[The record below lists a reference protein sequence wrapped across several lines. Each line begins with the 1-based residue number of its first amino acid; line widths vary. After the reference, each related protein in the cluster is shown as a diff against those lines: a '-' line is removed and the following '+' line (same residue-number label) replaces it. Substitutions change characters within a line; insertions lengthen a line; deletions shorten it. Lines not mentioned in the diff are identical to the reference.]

1 MTNQELRTAY
11 YTALL
16 ALFKTN
22 PGTPDNLQA
31 SEECGRLYDMNPDL
45 CGDVDDSLGDDRR
58 MNGGAA

>member
-31 SEECGRLYDMNPDL
+31 SEECGRLYDMNPGL
-45 CGDVDDSLGDDRR
+45 CDDVDYAQLEQQH